1 MEAPAWPGR
10 PALTVDR
17 GSGSGC
23 AAHQSADPNG
33 RRAAEH
39 LSGFVQGFGIGFHFA
54 SERKDQF
61 AVGIAVSDKNLHFLE
76 RLVALKRGLPAR
88 ESRTKITCAMSQR
101 YFLDKSGVK
110 TTRMQNL
117 PGQGHIAIG
126 KDALAEKGIVPKDA
140 AEVYTQMFKLKYVR
154 VVEHDDGRV
163 EVEHT
168 SKLTTHQK
176 RFLKALADAGRTL
189 VTRIDMIPA
198 LQPRH
203 NRCLEPPNT
212 SPKKRLASR

>member
-1 MEAPAWPGR
+1 MNI
-10 PALTVDR
+10 T
-17 GSGSGC
+17 
-23 AAHQSADPNG
+23 SAMP
-33 RRAAEH
+33 
-39 LSGFVQGFGIGFHFA
+39 
-54 SERKDQF
+54 
-61 AVGIAVSDKNLHFLE
+61 
-76 RLVALKRGLPAR
+76 
-88 ESRTKITCAMSQR
+88 QR

-110 TTRMQNL
+110 GTRMQGL
-117 PGQGHIAIG
+117 PGQGHSASG